1 MQLLRRS
8 CVVLGGGGFLGINLC
23 RHLSASGYSVRAF
36 GHQGLFPTALTNIDF
51 RPGDFSDRTAVANAL
66 QGSEIAFHLVHSSV
80 PYSSNLDI
88 AAEIRENLI
97 PSLAFLDLACSAGVK
112 RVVFLSSGGTIYGRS
127 KQIPTPETA
136 PTDPITAYGISKL
149 AIEKYIALY
158 QLNYGL
164 EYRILRVA
172 NPFGAYQIPI
182 KRQGLI
188 AEIISRAMNSEAVNI
203 WGDGTVVRDFVFVD
217 DVSTAL
223 EIAAVDSGDERIF
236 NIGSGVGH
244 SVRDVLRA
252 IENSLRLKLNIIWKG
267 ERAVDVPISTLSIR
281 RAQEMLGWSP
291 KTSFESGIEQTI
303 SWWRDNAKIIKHAMS
318 TPARMKTER

>member
-1 MQLLRRS
+1 
-8 CVVLGGGGFLGINLC
+8 
-23 RHLSASGYSVRAF
+23 
-36 GHQGLFPTALTNIDF
+36 
-51 RPGDFSDRTAVANAL
+51 
-66 QGSEIAFHLVHSSV
+66 
-80 PYSSNLDI
+80 
-88 AAEIRENLI
+88 
-97 PSLAFLDLACSAGVK
+97 
-112 RVVFLSSGGTIYGRS
+112 
-127 KQIPTPETA
+127 
-136 PTDPITAYGISKL
+136 
-149 AIEKYIALY
+149 
-158 QLNYGL
+158 
-164 EYRILRVA
+164 
-172 NPFGAYQIPI
+172 
-182 KRQGLI
+182 
-188 AEIISRAMNSEAVNI
+188 
-203 WGDGTVVRDFVFVD
+203 VVRDFVFVD